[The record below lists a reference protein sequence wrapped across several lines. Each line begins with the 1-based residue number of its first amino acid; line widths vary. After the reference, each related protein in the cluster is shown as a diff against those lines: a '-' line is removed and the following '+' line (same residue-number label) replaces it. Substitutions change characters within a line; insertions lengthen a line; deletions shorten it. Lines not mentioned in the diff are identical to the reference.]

1 MNEQIGPLLVVLLIG
16 LAGGC
21 VVFRLAAYD
30 RALRKKQMDYER
42 LGEILKTTGKRI
54 LLTLGA
60 VCIVS
65 WVFY

>member
-21 VVFRLAAYD
+21 VVFGLAAYD
-30 RALRKKQMDYER
+30 RALNKKQMDDER
-42 LGEILKTTGKRI
+42 PGEIFKTTGKRI
-54 LLTLGA
+54 FLILGA